1 MREVWPDDIS
11 STSLF
16 KKNKIEFKVMTRELV
31 LQDPIYDT
39 TSGTGM
45 NYSNK
50 FTYEA
55 TMPV

>member
-16 KKNKIEFKVMTRELV
+16 KKNKIEFKVMTREMV

-39 TSGTGM
+39 NDILEDYTYN
-45 NYSNK
+45 NYYIGK
-50 FTYEA
+50 
-55 TMPV
+55 